1 MIPKRILVPDRLR
14 RPPATG
20 WSWID
25 GRFVR
30 EHMDHLSRE
39 AVLLYFFLS
48 AVADVN
54 GLSFYG
60 DGTVAARLRMP
71 LPSLFQ
77 ARDELL
83 AYDLIAH
90 EPPLTQVLSLPPRCQ
105 RRRSEPGGGLMQ
117 LGDILRRAIAST
129 HTDQER
135 SSAMKVGLWAEI
147 RRLAEI
153 EKLSARV
160 ISRRLHCSWRTVAQ
174 ALELEQ
180 PPARPVP
187 SRVSRLDPY
196 KAKIDA
202 LLAKYPELSA
212 VRIHEEIARGPD
224 GYTGSVITVR
234 RYVRSI
240 RPARGRVYQE
250 VHYEPAQAM
259 QVDWGECGRVQVGNT
274 TRKVSV
280 LVAVL
285 CYSRMTYIEFT
296 LSQRKAEFYRCLVHA
311 LEFFGASPR
320 AIIFDNLK
328 TAVINGSGRAACFH
342 PEFLA
347 LCGHYYLQPIACERR
362 DPESKGIVE
371 AKVRYVKHNALAG
384 RSDELVRFEDYVAFA
399 PRWRDEIAN
408 VRTHETTR
416 ERPVDRFQ
424 QERSLLRALPTI
436 PFDTDEIVPA
446 VVSPHARIEFDANRY
461 SVPPH
466 LVRQTV
472 TIRADGH
479 EVRILHQGQVV
490 AQHVRCYQR
499 RQLIVLP
506 DHRLA
511 ALTMSRRSRSSAL
524 EQAFDALGPEA
535 RQFHLGL
542 KRQPVKTGVHLRR
555 LLGLARVYGSA
566 EVLSAI
572 AKALEFAAYDAAYVE
587 NLLLAERRRRQLPTP
602 TLPTPQ
608 RRELIDDIE
617 LEPADPAVYDR
628 FCNTTDE
635 DSHGTT

>member
-1 MIPKRILVPDRLR
+1 
-14 RPPATG
+14 
-20 WSWID
+20 
-25 GRFVR
+25 
-30 EHMDHLSRE
+30 
-39 AVLLYFFLS
+39 
-48 AVADVN
+48 
-54 GLSFYG
+54 
-60 DGTVAARLRMP
+60 
-71 LPSLFQ
+71 
-77 ARDELL
+77 
-83 AYDLIAH
+83 
-90 EPPLTQVLSLPPRCQ
+90 
-105 RRRSEPGGGLMQ
+105 
-117 LGDILRRAIAST
+117 
-129 HTDQER
+129 
-135 SSAMKVGLWAEI
+135 MKVGLWAEI

-174 ALELEQ
+174 ALALEQ
-180 PPARPVP
+180 PLAGPVL
-187 SRVSRLDPY
+187 SRGSRLDPY

-202 LLAKYPELSA
+202 LLAKYPDLSA
-212 VRIHEEIARGPD
+212 VRVHEEIARGPD
-224 GYTGSVITVR
+224 GYTGSAITVR
-234 RYVRSI
+234 RYVRLI

-259 QVDWGECGRVQVGNT
+259 QVDWGECGRVPMGNT

-408 VRTHETTR
+408 VKTHETTR

-424 QERSLLRALPTI
+424 QERSLLRALPRI

-479 EVRILHQGQVV
+479 EVRILHQGQMV
-490 AQHVRCYQR
+490 ARHVRCYER
-499 RQLIVLP
+499 RKLIVLP

-511 ALTMSRRSRSSAL
+511 ALALRKRSRSTAL
-524 EQAFDALGPEA
+524 EHEFDALGPEA
-535 RQFHLGL
+535 RQFHLRL
-542 KRQPVKTGVHLRR
+542 KSQPVKTGVHLRR
-555 LLGLARVYGSA
+555 LMGLAQLYGTA
-566 EVLSAI
+566 ELLSAI
-572 AKALEFAAYDAAYVE
+572 ARALELATYDAAYVE
-587 NLLLAERRRRQLPTP
+587 NLLLAERRRRELPTP
-602 TLPTPQ
+602 TLPTPR
-608 RRELIDDIE
+608 RRELIDEIE
-617 LEPADPAVYDR
+617 LDPTDPAIYDR
-628 FCNTTDE
+628 FCDDAEEN
-635 DSHGTT
+635 SYGTT